1 VATVGL
7 DHDSHGFYAV
17 CLGGDATH
25 PWFVY
30 RSKAPDADTRRI
42 QICQEAWLFFASLPE
57 RSWIFAEEPL
67 ALQNGKTTRVL
78 CLAAGALWAQTM
90 GFNVFWTWV
99 DSATWKREIVGTG
112 AASKA
117 QIADCVRFGP
127 RLPAGEGRLEAYEQT
142 PDLFDAHCMAMY
154 GVRQRQREAA

>member
-90 GFNVFWTWV
+90 GSGRGWIAPPGSGRS
-99 DSATWKREIVGTG
+99 SAPALRPRRRLLIVCVSALGSRLVRVGSRRTSRLRTFLMLIVWQCT
-112 AASKA
+112 ASGS
-117 QIADCVRFGP
+117 DR
-127 RLPAGEGRLEAYEQT
+127 GRRRDHQ
-142 PDLFDAHCMAMY
+142 
-154 GVRQRQREAA
+154 